1 LAIQAMNASCH
12 TLVEKPL
19 ALITEDVDKMEE
31 AARKNNVGLS
41 VVHNALF
48 IPAVTRAKYLVQS
61 SKIGKLL
68 EMQIIQTTRDRDKH
82 RILNRAHWCYQMPGG
97 IFGEALPHPL
107 YLAEAFLG
115 DLSLVKVHSQKL
127 GNYEWL
133 KVDEVRILLES
144 SIGTATITCSLNSPD
159 ILFLNFTGTKGYLHV
174 AVSSGAII
182 THFPSDKRFI
192 KGLDNLR
199 ASYQWLNATT
209 FAAMNYI
216 SGRYHDGHY
225 YLIKNFVDALQNGHE
240 LPVSLEKA
248 RKLTR
253 LHQEV
258 TNLIPP
264 QT

>member
-1 LAIQAMNASCH
+1 
-12 TLVEKPL
+12 
-19 ALITEDVDKMEE
+19 
-31 AARKNNVGLS
+31 
-41 VVHNALF
+41 
-48 IPAVTRAKYLVQS
+48 
-61 SKIGKLL
+61 
-68 EMQIIQTTRDRDKH
+68 MQVIQTEKDTEK
-82 RILNRAHWCYQMPGG
+82 ILNPAHWSHQLPGG
-97 IFGEALPHPL
+97 IFGELVPHPL

-115 DLSLVKVHSQKL
+115 DLSLVQVNCRKL
-127 GNYEWL
+127 GNYDWL

-144 SIGTATITCSLNSPD
+144 STAMATITCSLNSPD
-159 ILFLNFTGTKGYLHV
+159 ILFLNFIGTKGYLHV

-199 ASYQWLNATT
+199 ASYQWLNATA

-216 SGRYHDGHY
+216 TGRYHDGHY

-253 LHQEV
+253 LYQEV